1 MTRAAAG
8 PAPAVADA
16 LRLLDVDTLL
26 LAVPDRCFPSRPD
39 EDTGVGTSG
48 SHGAADFLARV
59 RRLGFTGI
67 QLGPQG
73 ETSDVNASP
82 YDGTLFSRSRMG
94 VAPGW
99 LVAVGLLEPQVVD
112 ALVAQRPRAAPD
124 RLAYAYAR
132 RAHGAALDLAW
143 AALGARAAAGDA
155 RARAVHAEVDAFART
170 HASWLERDALYEALQ
185 AAHAGASWR
194 AWPDAE
200 RDLWLD
206 LPEAAAH
213 RAVLRRTH
221 AATVARW
228 AFGQWAAAAQHAAL
242 RVRLAELGMRVWGDM
257 QVGPSEHDAWA
268 YRALFLSGYA
278 LGAPPSRT
286 TPEGQPWG
294 YPVLDPGRPEAVAA
308 FVAARA
314 ERMFAD
320 YDGVR
325 IDHPQGLVCPWVY
338 RPDAGDVHA
347 AVRAGARLRDAPD
360 LPDHPSLARFA
371 IARREQL
378 TRDPAVPRWA
388 DDWVTELEP
397 AQVERY
403 AWLALELT
411 AAAHRHGRGADA
423 LACEVLSTCPYPLRR
438 VLERLGLGR
447 FRVTQKARL
456 DDPTDVYR
464 AEHAAPADW
473 VMVGTHDTPPIW
485 RRAPQWTDVRERAAY
500 LAWRLA
506 PDPGAQAALA
516 ADLAAHPTRLVSA
529 HFADLFASRAQH
541 VLVFFADAFGLAEV
555 YNTPGTTAA
564 ENWSLRL
571 PSDWA
576 ARLRRRLGDDAALNL
591 PASLA
596 LAVRARHPAATALA
610 AALDVEAAAWRA
622 GAF

>member
-1 MTRAAAG
+1 MRGAST
-8 PAPAVADA
+8 AVTDA
-16 LRLLDVDTLL
+16 LRLLEVDTLL
-26 LAVPDRCFPSRPD
+26 LGVPDRCFPSEAD
-39 EDTGVGTSG
+39 EDTGVGTAG
-48 SHGAADFLARV
+48 TRGAAAFLARV
-59 RRLGFTGI
+59 RAFGFTGL

-73 ETSDVNASP
+73 ETSDVNPSP

-99 LVAVGLLEPQVVD
+99 LVEAGLLDAAVVE
-112 ALVAQRPRAAPD
+112 ALVAERPRGRPD
-124 RLAYAYAR
+124 RIAYAYAR

-143 AALGARAAAGDA
+143 AALQERTDAEARRLRDA
-155 RARAVHAEVDAFART
+155 VAAFARE

-185 AAHAGASWR
+185 AAHGGASWR
-194 AWPDAE
+194 IWPDAE

-206 LPEAAAH
+206 VPGAPAL
-213 RAVLRRTH
+213 RDRLRREH
-221 AATVARW
+221 AATIRRW
-228 AFGQWAAAAQHAAL
+228 AFGQWAAAAQHAAV
-242 RVRLAELGMRVWGDM
+242 RARLADLGLAVWGDL

-268 YRALFLSGYA
+268 YRALFLDGYA

-294 YPVLDPGRPEAVAA
+294 YPVLDPGQPDAVIA
-308 FVAARA
+308 FMAARA
-314 ERMFAD
+314 DRMFAA

-338 RPDAGDVHA
+338 RPDPDDPHA

-360 LPDHPSLARFA
+360 LPDHPRLARFA
-371 IARREQL
+371 IARRDQL
-378 TRDPAVPRWA
+378 NRDPTVPRWA
-388 DDWVTELEP
+388 DDWVINLEP

-403 AWLALELT
+403 AWLLEVLMSS
-411 AAAHRHGRGADA
+411 ARRHDRGIDT

-456 DDPTDVYR
+456 DDPSDVYR
-464 AEHAAPADW
+464 AEHAEPEDW
-473 VMVGTHDTPPIW
+473 VMVGTHDTPSIW
-485 RRAPQWTDVRERAAY
+485 RRAPEWTDVRERAAY

-516 ADLAAHPTRLVSA
+516 ADLAAHPARLVTA
-529 HFADLFASRAQH
+529 HFADLFASRARH
-541 VLVFFADAFGLAEV
+541 VLVFFADAFGIADL
-555 YNTPGTTAA
+555 YNQPGTTAA
-564 ENWSLRL
+564 DNWSLRL
-571 PSDWA
+571 PSDWLA
-576 ARLRRRLGDDAALNL
+576 QLRRRLADDAALNL

-596 LAVRARHPAATALA
+596 MALRARHPAQTSLI
-610 AALDVEAAAWRA
+610 AALEREAAAWRA